1 MHAQLRPTLC
11 DPMDCSLP
19 DSSVHRILQA
29 RILEWVVIPFSRRFP
44 ALQADS
50 LPPEPLG
57 KPRGSPKAPEN
68 EAFYMP
74 QLFYCCCFKFLF
86 MAKKPTQN
94 ITFAILIIFKN
105 TVQQY

>member
-1 MHAQLRPTLC
+1 MGLPFPTLG
-11 DPMDCSLP
+11 DLP
-19 DSSVHRILQA
+19 DPGI
-29 RILEWVVIPFSRRFP
+29 EPGFP

-74 QLFYCCCFKFLF
+74 QLLYCCCFKFLF
-86 MAKKPTQN
+86 MAKKSTQN

-105 TVQQY
+105 TVQQD